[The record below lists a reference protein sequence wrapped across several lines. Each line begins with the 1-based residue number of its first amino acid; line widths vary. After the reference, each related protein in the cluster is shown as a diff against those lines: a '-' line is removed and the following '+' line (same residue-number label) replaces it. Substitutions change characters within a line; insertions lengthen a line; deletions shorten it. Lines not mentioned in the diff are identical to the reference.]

1 MIDEVSLTAGN
12 NITTGYKSKQIT
24 AIISIFFCRHEV
36 NNILVFAAAR
46 DSDISETLYLQF

>member
-12 NITTGYKSKQIT
+12 KITTGYKSKQIM
-24 AIISIFFCRHEV
+24 AIISSFCIHEV
-36 NNILVFAAAR
+36 NWIFVFAAAR